1 MTKTTERSDGGR
13 SAESPAAI
21 PGRGWFAILKR
32 LRREIAEDNLLLYA
46 SSFAFYSFLAL
57 FPALAALLSL
67 YGLFINPTGVER
79 LLDAGVG
86 LLPDAALKLMR
97 QQVRALAGYSA
108 RGLGVSLLV
117 SLAVTLWAATNGVK
131 ALMAGLNTAYE
142 QRETRGVLCFNGTAV
157 ALAAAGVV
165 FVLISLALIAALPA
179 IFKWFEVLPVKRV
192 VSWVRWPIL
201 TLAMVLAVAVIYRFG
216 PCRRQARWR
225 WVSGG
230 AVLATLLWIGVSIL
244 FSLYVAN
251 FGTYDRAY
259 GTLGAIVVLL
269 LWFYLSALVVLIGAE
284 FNSEVERQTAVDT
297 TAGPSRP
304 MGQRGATVADTIG
317 GDR

>member
-1 MTKTTERSDGGR
+1 MSTVKEPECGHSATSPMT
-13 SAESPAAI
+13 I
-21 PGRGWFAILKR
+21 PGRGWVDIAKR
-32 LRREIAEDNLLLYA
+32 LRREIVEDNLLLYA

-79 LLDAGVG
+79 MLDAGVG

-108 RGLGVSLLV
+108 RGLGVSLIV

-142 QRETRGVLCFNGTAV
+142 QRETRGVFRFNGTAL
-157 ALAAAGVV
+157 ALAAAGIV
-165 FVLISLALIAALPA
+165 FVLVSLALIAALPA
-179 IFKWFEVLPVKRV
+179 IFKWFEVLPAKRV
-192 VSWVRWPIL
+192 IGLVRWPIL
-201 TLAMVLAVAVIYRFG
+201 TVAMVLAVTAVYRFG

-225 WVSGG
+225 WISGG
-230 AVLATLLWIGVSIL
+230 AVLATLLWVGVSIL

-251 FGTYDRAY
+251 FSAYDRAY

-297 TAGPSRP
+297 TTGPPRP
-304 MGQRGATVADTIG
+304 MGQRGAAMADTIG
-317 GDR
+317 DDR